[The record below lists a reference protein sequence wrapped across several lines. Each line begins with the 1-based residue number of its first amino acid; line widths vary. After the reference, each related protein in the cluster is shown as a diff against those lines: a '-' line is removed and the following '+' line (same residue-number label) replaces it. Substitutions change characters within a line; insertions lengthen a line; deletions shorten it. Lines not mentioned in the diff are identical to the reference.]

1 MRPKRHPTSG
11 SWRNLGERWFR
22 DLTDKRIRRDSFDR
36 VPDLLATI
44 EHDNLQSNQNPSV
57 FDWTASVE
65 NILAK
70 IAKWQEALGA
80 RH

>member
-1 MRPKRHPTSG
+1 M
-11 SWRNLGERWFR
+11 
-22 DLTDKRIRRDSFDR
+22 
-36 VPDLLATI
+36 PDLLATI
-44 EHDNLQSNQNPSV
+44 EHYILQSNQNPSV

-70 IAKWQEALGA
+70 TAKWKEALGA